1 MGFYGNIT
9 NTSKTTFSF
18 DKIYANRLEM
28 DNACANGDGVFLGR
42 YVLVEYGYI
51 FDVTDEAWTDE
62 RVGMSSITTIYDHPT
77 DRSNLHVIP
86 WVENKLV
93 KIKYNSTRYY
103 KYKASIISGKPVW
116 HLMRGTYDTSVKDDD
131 LYEVNYKIDRDVY
144 HRGYDS
150 TVWIKQFINNEE
162 KYIQIAELNTV
173 IPIFNLEPIM
183 PYDPYS
189 PVEITVDTYQPNIY
203 YYFNGSEYVISIDN
217 YVAGRQYYVAHTVAD
232 GEGEG
237 NRYEIPYAKIN
248 SEDSNNISYNIQVP
262 TNYVLNLDPN
272 NINFNLAGFDP
283 NTHNYSSEADE
294 IKYIYGSTGYPYY
307 KNPETGMSGN
317 DLEPNTCNDVKS
329 LIINLPGLGNA
340 ACRVYDLL
348 YGEERQ
354 LNYHIDNVSGALN
367 RLNKKLNSINL
378 EANKLLYTSPEVDDD
393 TGDKIIKSAEILG
406 DSWINYK
413 ATNDTDNKLTQF
425 KLSHTLIELDNKTIA
440 PNANQTPKFGETIEI
455 PSFTIDDCGHVISQ
469 SETKNITIPIGS
481 YQSDDTGNVIIGLVF
496 TPEDGKF
503 VETKDYLGNLK
514 IGTNNY
520 ENTDLQLNSA
530 SSLTDTINAIS
541 SKLASNLSAAN
552 KYSDKNLE
560 AANTYT
566 NNEIEKLDYSDE
578 VVSQNFVTAVSEE
591 NGKIKVSRA
600 KLVVDDIPSLTHNKI
615 SDWDTEVTNKLSTL
629 KTELTT
635 NINTRALQSDLDT
648 HASSN
653 IHITPEERTVW
664 NAKLDSIPNTYIQTT
679 STFTVN
685 SDENN
690 KNKNI
695 QQLCEYVDELV
706 ERIKKLESNSTT
718 SG

>member
-62 RVGMSSITTIYDHPT
+62 RVGISTITTIYDHPT

-116 HLMRGTYDTSVKDDD
+116 YLMRGTYDTSVKDDD

-189 PVEITVDTYQPNIY
+189 PVEITIDTYQPNIY
-203 YYFNGSEYVISIDN
+203 YYFDGLKYVISTDN
-217 YVAGRQYYVAHTVAD
+217 YVAGRQYYIAHTIAD

-283 NTHNYSSEADE
+283 DTHNYSSEVNE

-307 KNPETGMSGN
+307 KNPETGMAGN

-329 LIINLPGLGNA
+329 LIINLPGLGNS

-354 LNYHIDNVSGALN
+354 LNYRTDNVSGALN
-367 RLNKKLNSINL
+367 RLNKKFNSINL
-378 EANKLLYTSPEVDDD
+378 EANKLLYTSPEVDND

-425 KLSHTLIELDNKTIA
+425 KLSHTLTELSNKTIA

-455 PSFTIDDCGHVISQ
+455 PSFTVDDCGHVVSQ

-481 YQSDDTGNVIIGLVF
+481 YQSTDTGNVIIGLTF

-503 VETKDYLGNLK
+503 VETKDYLGNLTIGIENYQNDNLGLSTTSTLKESIDK
-514 IGTNNY
+514 I
-520 ENTDLQLNSA
+520 
-530 SSLTDTINAIS
+530 
-541 SKLASNLSAAN
+541 
-552 KYSDKNLE
+552 SDKLIFNLNVANE
-560 AANTYT
+560 HSNKNLDAAKTYT
-566 NNEIEKLDYSDE
+566 NSKIEELDYSDQAI
-578 VVSQNFVTAVSEE
+578 SQNFVTAVSEE
-591 NGKIKVSRA
+591 NGVIKVSRA
-600 KLVVDDIPSLTHNKI
+600 PLKADDIPSLTHTKI
-615 SDWDTEVTNKLSTL
+615 SDWDTLVTDKLNN
-629 KTELTT
+629 LTT
-635 NINTRALQSDLDT
+635 DISNCALQSTLNT
-648 HASSN
+648 HTN
-653 IHITPEERTVW
+653 DKIIHITSDERLAW
-664 NAKLDSIPNTYIQTT
+664 NAKLDSIPNTYIQT
-679 STFTVN
+679 SNKFTVN
-685 SDENN
+685 SDKENP
-690 KNKNI
+690 KKNI
-695 QQLCEYVDELV
+695 EELCAYIDTLA
-706 ERIKKLESNSTT
+706 ERIKKLEDNSTT
-718 SG
+718 TG

>member
-62 RVGMSSITTIYDHPT
+62 RVGISTITTIYDHPT

-116 HLMRGTYDTSVKDDD
+116 YLMRGTYDTSVKDDD

-189 PVEITVDTYQPNIY
+189 PVEITIDTYQPNIY
-203 YYFNGSEYVISIDN
+203 YYFDGLKYVISTDN
-217 YVAGRQYYVAHTVAD
+217 YVAGRQYYIAHTVAD

-283 NTHNYSSEADE
+283 DTHNYSSEVNE

-307 KNPETGMSGN
+307 KNPETGMAGN

-329 LIINLPGLGNA
+329 LIINLPGLGNS

-354 LNYHIDNVSGALN
+354 LNYRTDNVSGALN
-367 RLNKKLNSINL
+367 RLNKKFNSINL
-378 EANKLLYTSPEVDDD
+378 EANKLLYTSPEVDND

-425 KLSHTLIELDNKTIA
+425 KLSHTLTELSNKTIA

-455 PSFTIDDCGHVISQ
+455 PSFTVDDCGHVVSQ

-481 YQSDDTGNVIIGLVF
+481 YQSTDTGNVIIGLTF

-503 VETKDYLGNLK
+503 VETKDYLGNLTIGIENYQNDNLGLSTTSTLKESIDK
-514 IGTNNY
+514 ISDKLIFN
-520 ENTDLQLNSA
+520 LN
-530 SSLTDTINAIS
+530 
-541 SKLASNLSAAN
+541 AAN
-552 KYSDKNLE
+552 EHSNKNLD
-560 AANTYT
+560 AAKTYT
-566 NNEIEKLDYSDE
+566 NSKIEELDYSDQAI
-578 VVSQNFVTAVSEE
+578 SQNFVTAVSEE
-591 NGKIKVSRA
+591 NGVIKVSRA
-600 KLVVDDIPSLTHNKI
+600 PLKADDIPSLTHTKI
-615 SDWDTEVTNKLSTL
+615 SDWDTLVTDKLNN
-629 KTELTT
+629 LTT
-635 NINTRALQSDLDT
+635 DISNCALQSTLNT
-648 HASSN
+648 HTN
-653 IHITPEERTVW
+653 DKIIHITSDERLAW
-664 NAKLDSIPNTYIQTT
+664 NAKLDSIPNTYIQT
-679 STFTVN
+679 SNKFTVN
-685 SDENN
+685 SDKENP
-690 KNKNI
+690 KKNI
-695 QQLCEYVDELV
+695 EELCAYIDTLA
-706 ERIKKLESNSTT
+706 ERIKKLEDNSTT
-718 SG
+718 TG

>member
-62 RVGMSSITTIYDHPT
+62 RVGISTITTIYDHPT

-116 HLMRGTYDTSVKDDD
+116 YLMRGTYDTSVKDDD

-189 PVEITVDTYQPNIY
+189 PVEITIDTYQPNIY
-203 YYFNGSEYVISIDN
+203 YYFDGLKYVISTDN
-217 YVAGRQYYVAHTVAD
+217 YVAGRQYYIAHTVAD

-283 NTHNYSSEADE
+283 DTHNYSSEVNE

-307 KNPETGMSGN
+307 KNPETGMAGN

-329 LIINLPGLGNA
+329 LIINLPGLGNS

-354 LNYHIDNVSGALN
+354 LNYRTDNVSGALN
-367 RLNKKLNSINL
+367 RLNKKFNSINL
-378 EANKLLYTSPEVDDD
+378 EANKLLYTSPEVDND

-425 KLSHTLIELDNKTIA
+425 KLSHTLTELSNKTIA

-455 PSFTIDDCGHVISQ
+455 PSFTVDDCGHVVSQ

-481 YQSDDTGNVIIGLVF
+481 YQSTDTGNVIIGLTF

-503 VETKDYLGNLK
+503 VETKDYLGNLTIGIENYQNDNLGLSTTSTLKESIDK
-514 IGTNNY
+514 ISDKLIFN
-520 ENTDLQLNSA
+520 LN
-530 SSLTDTINAIS
+530 
-541 SKLASNLSAAN
+541 AAN
-552 KYSDKNLE
+552 EHSNKNLD
-560 AANTYT
+560 AAKTYT
-566 NNEIEKLDYSDE
+566 NSKIEELDYSDQAI
-578 VVSQNFVTAVSEE
+578 SQNFVTAVSEE
-591 NGKIKVSRA
+591 NGVIKVSRA
-600 KLVVDDIPSLTHNKI
+600 PLKADDIPSLTHTKI
-615 SDWDTEVTNKLSTL
+615 SDWDTLVTDKLNN
-629 KTELTT
+629 LTT
-635 NINTRALQSDLDT
+635 DISNCALQSTLNT
-648 HASSN
+648 HTN
-653 IHITPEERTVW
+653 DKIIHITSDERLAW
-664 NAKLDSIPNTYIQTT
+664 NAKLDSIPNTYIQT
-679 STFTVN
+679 SNKFTVN
-685 SDENN
+685 SDKENP
-690 KNKNI
+690 KKNI
-695 QQLCEYVDELV
+695 EELCAYIDTLAEI
-706 ERIKKLESNSTT
+706 IKKLEDNSTT
-718 SG
+718 TG

>member
-51 FDVTDEAWTDE
+51 FDATDEAWTDE

-131 LYEVNYKIDRDVY
+131 LYEVNYKIDRDIY

-203 YYFNGSEYVISIDN
+203 YYFNGSEYVISTDN
-217 YVAGRQYYVAHTVAD
+217 YIAGRQYYVAHTVAD

-317 DLEPNTCNDVKS
+317 DLEPNTCHDVKS

-354 LNYHIDNVSGALN
+354 LNYRIDNVSGALN

-378 EANKLLYTSPEVDDD
+378 EANKLLYTSPEVDND

-413 ATNDTDNKLTQF
+413 AIPNVDNKLTQF
-425 KLSHTLIELDNKTIA
+425 KLFHTSIELDNKTIA

-481 YQSDDTGNVIIGLVF
+481 YQSADTGNVIIGLTF
-496 TPEDGKF
+496 TPKDGKF

-541 SKLASNLSAAN
+541 NKLASNLNIAN

-615 SDWDTEVTNKLSTL
+615 SDWDTEVTNKLSAL

-679 STFTVN
+679 STFIVN
-685 SDENN
+685 SDKNN
-690 KNKNI
+690 ENKNI
-695 QQLCEYVDELV
+695 QQLCEYIDELV

>member
-203 YYFNGSEYVISIDN
+203 YYFNGSEYVISTDN

-354 LNYHIDNVSGALN
+354 LNYRIDNVSGALN

-413 ATNDTDNKLTQF
+413 TTNDTDNKLTQF

-481 YQSDDTGNVIIGLVF
+481 YQSADTGNVIIGLVF

-514 IGTNNY
+514 IGTNDY

-615 SDWDTEVTNKLSTL
+615 SDWDIEVTNKLSTL

-653 IHITPEERTVW
+653 IHITPEERTAW

-695 QQLCEYVDELV
+695 QQLCEYIDELV

>member
-203 YYFNGSEYVISIDN
+203 YYFNGSEYVISTDN

-354 LNYHIDNVSGALN
+354 LNYRIDNVSGALN

-378 EANKLLYTSPEVDDD
+378 EANKLLYTSPEVDND

-406 DSWINYK
+406 DNWINYK
-413 ATNDTDNKLTQF
+413 VTNDTDNKLTQF
-425 KLSHTLIELDNKTIA
+425 KLSHTPIELDNKIIA

-455 PSFTIDDCGHVISQ
+455 PSFTVDDCGHVVSQ

-481 YQSDDTGNVIIGLVF
+481 YQLADTGNVIIGLAF

-503 VETKDYLGNLK
+503 IETKDYLGNLK
-514 IGTNNY
+514 IGTNDY
-520 ENTDLQLNSA
+520 ENTDLQLSSA

-541 SKLASNLSAAN
+541 NKLASNLSAAN

-615 SDWDTEVTNKLSTL
+615 SDWDTEVTNKLSAL
-629 KTELTT
+629 KTELIT

-648 HASSN
+648 HVSSN
-653 IHITPEERTVW
+653 IHITPEERTAW

-679 STFTVN
+679 SIFIVN

-695 QQLCEYVDELV
+695 QQLCEYIDKLA
-706 ERIKKLESNSTT
+706 ERIKTLEDNSTT
-718 SG
+718 TG

>member
-62 RVGMSSITTIYDHPT
+62 RVGISTITTIYDHPT

-116 HLMRGTYDTSVKDDD
+116 YLMRGTYDTSVKDDD

-189 PVEITVDTYQPNIY
+189 PVEITIDTYQPNIY
-203 YYFNGSEYVISIDN
+203 YYFDGSKYVISTDN
-217 YVAGRQYYVAHTVAD
+217 YVAGRQYYIAHTVAD

-283 NTHNYSSEADE
+283 NTHNYSSEIDE

-307 KNPETGMSGN
+307 KNPETGMAGN

-354 LNYHIDNVSGALN
+354 LNYRTDNVSGALN
-367 RLNKKLNSINL
+367 RLNKKFNSINL
-378 EANKLLYTSPEVDDD
+378 EANKLLYTSPEVDND

-413 ATNDTDNKLTQF
+413 AISDTDNKLTQF
-425 KLSHTLIELDNKTIA
+425 KLSHTFTELSNKTIA
-440 PNANQTPKFGETIEI
+440 PNVNQTPKFGETIEI
-455 PSFTIDDCGHVISQ
+455 PSFTVDDCGHVVSQ

-481 YQSDDTGNVIIGLVF
+481 YQSTDTGNVIIGLTF

-503 VETKDYLGNLK
+503 VETKDYLGNLT
-514 IGTNNY
+514 IGIENY
-520 ENTDLQLNSA
+520 QNDNLG
-530 SSLTDTINAIS
+530 
-541 SKLASNLSAAN
+541 LSATSTL
-552 KYSDKNLE
+552 KESIDKISDKLTLNLN
-560 AANTYT
+560 AANEHSNKNLDAAKTYT
-566 NNEIEKLDYSDE
+566 NSKIEELDYSDK
-578 VVSQNFVTAVSEE
+578 VISQNFVTAVSEE
-591 NGKIKVSRA
+591 NGVIKVSRA
-600 KLVVDDIPSLTHNKI
+600 PLKADDIPSLTHTKI
-615 SDWDTEVTNKLSTL
+615 SDWDTLVTDKLDN
-629 KTELTT
+629 LTT
-635 NINTRALQSDLDT
+635 DISNCALQSTLNAHTNDKI
-648 HASSN
+648 
-653 IHITPEERTVW
+653 IHITSDERLAW
-664 NAKLDSIPNTYIQTT
+664 NAKLDSIPNTYIQT
-679 STFTVN
+679 SNKFTIN
-685 SDENN
+685 SDKENP
-690 KNKNI
+690 KKNI
-695 QQLCEYVDELV
+695 EELCAYIDTLA
-706 ERIKKLESNSTT
+706 ERIKKLEDNSTT
-718 SG
+718 TG